1 MTVKDELLDEL
12 NRAFEE
18 YREHFGDEA
27 FYQLPDLINPL
38 SISGPLAIDA
48 IKRLREAIATDTPLP
63 RENLPDD
70 VVY

>member
-12 NRAFEE
+12 NQAFED

-27 FYQLPDLINPL
+27 FYQLPDFINPL
-38 SISGPLAIDA
+38 SIPGPLAIDA
-48 IKRLREAIATDTPLP
+48 IKQLREAIATDTPLP

>member
-1 MTVKDELLDEL
+1 MTVKDELIDEL
-12 NRAFEE
+12 NWAFED

-38 SISGPLAIDA
+38 SIPGPLAIDA
-48 IKRLREAIATDTPLP
+48 IKLLREAIATDTPLP

-70 VVY
+70 VIY

>member
-12 NRAFEE
+12 NQAFED

-38 SISGPLAIDA
+38 SIPGPLAIDA
-48 IKRLREAIATDTPLP
+48 IKQLREAIATDTPLP

>member
-1 MTVKDELLDEL
+1 MKVKDELLDEL
-12 NRAFEE
+12 NQAFED

-48 IKRLREAIATDTPLP
+48 IKQLQKAIATDTPLP
-63 RENLPDD
+63 REDLPDD

>member
-12 NRAFEE
+12 NQAFED

-38 SISGPLAIDA
+38 SIPGPLAIDA
-48 IKRLREAIATDTPLP
+48 IKHLREAIATDTPLP
-63 RENLPDD
+63 REDFPDD

>member
-1 MTVKDELLDEL
+1 MKVKDELLDEL
-12 NRAFEE
+12 NQAFED

-48 IKRLREAIATDTPLP
+48 IKQLQKAIATNTPLP
-63 RENLPDD
+63 REDLPDD

>member
-1 MTVKDELLDEL
+1 MKVKDELLDEL
-12 NRAFEE
+12 NRTFEE

-38 SISGPLAIDA
+38 SIPGPLAIDA
-48 IKRLREAIATDTPLP
+48 IERLREAIATDTPLP

-70 VVY
+70 VIY

>member
-1 MTVKDELLDEL
+1 MKVKDELLDEL
-12 NRAFEE
+12 NRAFED

-38 SISGPLAIDA
+38 SIPGPLAIDA
-48 IKRLREAIATDTPLP
+48 IKYLREAIATDTPLP

>member
-1 MTVKDELLDEL
+1 MKVKDELLDEL
-12 NRAFEE
+12 NRSFEE

-38 SISGPLAIDA
+38 SIPGPLAIDA
-48 IKRLREAIATDTPLP
+48 INRLREAIANDTLLP

-70 VVY
+70 LVY

>member
-1 MTVKDELLDEL
+1 MKVKDELLDEL
-12 NRAFEE
+12 NRAFED

-27 FYQLPDLINPL
+27 FYQLPDLFNPL
-38 SISGPLAIDA
+38 SIPGPLAIDA

>member
-1 MTVKDELLDEL
+1 MTVKGELFDEL
-12 NRAFEE
+12 NQAFED
-18 YREHFGDEA
+18 YREHFGDEV

-38 SISGPLAIDA
+38 SIPGPLAIDA
-48 IKRLREAIATDTPLP
+48 IKQLREAIATDTPLP

>member
-1 MTVKDELLDEL
+1 MTEKDELLDEL
-12 NRAFEE
+12 NQAFED
-18 YREHFGDEA
+18 YREYFGDEA

-38 SISGPLAIDA
+38 SIPGPLAIDA
-48 IKRLREAIATDTPLP
+48 IKQLQKAIATDTPLP

>member
-18 YREHFGDEA
+18 YREYFGDEA
-27 FYQLPDLINPL
+27 FYRLPDLINPL
-38 SISGPLAIDA
+38 SIPGPLAIDT
-48 IKRLREAIATDTPLP
+48 IKQLQKAIATDTPLP

>member
-12 NRAFEE
+12 NQVFED

-38 SISGPLAIDA
+38 SIPGPLAIDA
-48 IKRLREAIATDTPLP
+48 IKQLQKAIATDTPLP
-63 RENLPDD
+63 REDLPDD

>member
-38 SISGPLAIDA
+38 SIPGPLVIDA
-48 IKRLREAIATDTPLP
+48 IKQLQKAIATGTPLP
-63 RENLPDD
+63 REDLPDG

>member
-1 MTVKDELLDEL
+1 MTVKGGLLDEL
-12 NRAFEE
+12 NQAFED

-38 SISGPLAIDA
+38 SIPGPLAIDA
-48 IKRLREAIATDTPLP
+48 IKQLREAIATDTPLP
-63 RENLPDD
+63 REDLPDD